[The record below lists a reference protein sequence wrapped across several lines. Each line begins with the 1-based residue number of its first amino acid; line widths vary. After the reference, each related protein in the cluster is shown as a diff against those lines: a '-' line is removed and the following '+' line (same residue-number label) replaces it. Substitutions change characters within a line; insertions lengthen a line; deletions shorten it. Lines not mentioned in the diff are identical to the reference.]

1 MSKVLPKG
9 KFIVLEG
16 LDRSGKSSLAKSI
29 QHHLTSQMPTLLM
42 AFPDRN
48 TAIGKMINDFL
59 GLKVQIS
66 NEAIHLLFSANRWQN
81 MKKVKDNLDEG
92 VTIICDRYWYSGVA
106 YSLAKG
112 MDYNWCV
119 NAEKGLIQPDLVI
132 YLRADPELLSKRQAY
147 GEERFQKLDFQRK
160 VKEGF

>member
-59 GLKVQIS
+59 GLKV
-66 NEAIHLLFSANRWQN
+66 
-81 MKKVKDNLDEG
+81 
-92 VTIICDRYWYSGVA
+92 
-106 YSLAKG
+106 
-112 MDYNWCV
+112 
-119 NAEKGLIQPDLVI
+119 
-132 YLRADPELLSKRQAY
+132 
-147 GEERFQKLDFQRK
+147 
-160 VKEGF
+160 